1 MFYLFIKEVN
11 IKKYVRVYSKI
22 KDVDV
27 DDQEIFFL
35 SKKKKL
41 YVLFEY

>member
-1 MFYLFIKEVN
+1 MLSFENNEIYVKMFYLFIKEVN

-27 DDQEIFFL
+27 DD
-35 SKKKKL
+35 
-41 YVLFEY
+41 

>member
-27 DDQEIFFL
+27 DDQEIVFL

>member
-11 IKKYVRVYSKI
+11 LKKKYVRVYSKI

-27 DDQEIFFL
+27 DD
-35 SKKKKL
+35 
-41 YVLFEY
+41 